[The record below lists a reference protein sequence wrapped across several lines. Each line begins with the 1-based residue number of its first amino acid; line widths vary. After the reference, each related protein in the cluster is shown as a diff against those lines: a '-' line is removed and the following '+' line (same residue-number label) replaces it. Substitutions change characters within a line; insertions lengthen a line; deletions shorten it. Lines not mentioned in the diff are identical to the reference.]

1 MFNREYYINWDF
13 MDLILLNFFDDFD
26 FVIKIFFVL
35 TIIAFVKQKVTHN
48 TTSLVLISIAVIGM
62 VFLWW
67 PFFKLTYIVYVV
79 LSIGAT
85 TVLVDMFFV
94 SMGHGGEE
102 AMELK
107 DQMHHSEGT
116 EHQMHMA
123 HKSHG
128 SHKPHNPL
136 MFGGH

>member
-1 MFNREYYINWDF
+1 
-13 MDLILLNFFDDFD
+13 MDLVLLNFFDDFD

-35 TIIAFVKQKVTHN
+35 TIIAFIRQKVTHN

-67 PFFKLTYIVYVV
+67 PFFKVTYIAYVI

-94 SMGHGGEE
+94 SMGHGGGEE
-102 AMELK
+102 AMQMK
-107 DQMHHSEGT
+107 DEMHHSEGT
-116 EHQMHMA
+116 EHQMHLA
-123 HKSHG
+123 HG
-128 SHKPHNPL
+128 SH
-136 MFGGH
+136 GGHRPRMPFMPH